1 MKQIVYTINLL
12 LAGCIL
18 CQCSAQGEP
27 KGAGKQ
33 YGPPG
38 FEEAIQQF
46 ERADRARFPPLGE
59 ILVTGSSHIRK
70 WETIHEDL
78 APLTVIHR
86 GYGGSTFNDALQ
98 YAERIMIPYRPRAI
112 VIYSGNNDL
121 RQVDPETVRDTCK
134 AFVDKVRAQLPKVR
148 IYVVSIPPAILGWE
162 GKEAGMWPER
172 VKTNRLIREYCEE
185 AGLTWIDVASG
196 MLDEKGEPRKAIFD
210 TDDLH
215 MKREGYYIWRDII
228 LPILME
234 KEAG

>member
-1 MKQIVYTINLL
+1 MKQGVYTIALL
-12 LAGCIL
+12 LSTCLLLECFA
-18 CQCSAQGEP
+18 ADTP
-27 KGAGKQ
+27 DGARKK

-46 ERADRARFPPLGE
+46 ERADRTRFPPLGA

-78 APLTVIHR
+78 SPLTVIHR

-121 RQVDPETVRDTCK
+121 RQVDPETVRDTCR
-134 AFVDKVRAQLPKVR
+134 AFVEKVRAQLPKVR
-148 IYVVSIPPAILGWE
+148 IYVVSIPPAVLGWE
-162 GKEAGMWPER
+162 GKDAGMWPER

-185 AGLTWIDVASG
+185 NGLTWIDVASG
-196 MLDEKGEPRKAIFD
+196 MFNEKGAPRKEIFD

-228 LPILME
+228 LPVLME
-234 KEAG
+234 KESG